1 MANILIVEDDKDIV
15 TNLAAFLRSE
25 GFSADSAAGARRG
38 GP

>member
-25 GFSADSAAGARRG
+25 GFSAGFGGRARRG